1 MMCWLELPVRFVPL
15 LAPVLL
21 SLQVRTTSLSTIFHL
36 NPSLYF
42 RERIGVRGEFPFLQT
57 ENPVARRSDMAGEVV
72 TPEREDVTDW
82 KLSERVCSNLAI
94 NHLLGYIPDSSSLRP
109 PG

>member
-1 MMCWLELPVRFVPL
+1 
-15 LAPVLL
+15 
-21 SLQVRTTSLSTIFHL
+21 
-36 NPSLYF
+36 
-42 RERIGVRGEFPFLQT
+42 
-57 ENPVARRSDMAGEVV
+57 MAGEVV
-72 TPEREDVTDW
+72 TPDREDVTDW